1 MGTSLP
7 EALAGL
13 WKAHS
18 PRDGSDDSVYCQVGL
33 GAVSQVEGEEDLL
46 REEVVPE
53 VVYLVFSPCKEKTLV
68 SPLGCHRETEL
79 CLSELDPG
87 EEAQVAGLDVGSGE
101 GLSVA
106 FFSVQGERTLVM

>member
-1 MGTSLP
+1 MIYNCHIKLLHGISNKICLP
-7 EALAGL
+7 
-13 WKAHS
+13 
-18 PRDGSDDSVYCQVGL
+18 
-33 GAVSQVEGEEDLL
+33 
-46 REEVVPE
+46 
-53 VVYLVFSPCKEKTLV
+53 LV

-101 GLSVA
+101 GLAVA